1 MTGNDKSK
9 VLCDSFSQ
17 ITVFVIQNWNRG
29 SKEVIPKPLL
39 QKEKRPAWEQNYFVP
54 GNPHKEIPL
63 RGICPAHVLSPFPP
77 LWKLPPST
85 AGGPLKPCLYQ
96 WNEQHRARCHLPG
109 SRWVVKQILPPRN
122 RALLR
127 LGPWQGGFQL
137 RTQEAWG
144 VEGPSGLSPWTEVCK
159 RNRRVQAA
167 ERGNGSWYPRKSY
180 NEVQQG
186 SREGTEL
193 PLTPVTC
200 QTLVLKPSLG
210 SALLY
215 FLPLASKIALH
226 FPKVCL
232 FL

>member
-1 MTGNDKSK
+1 MFY
-9 VLCDSFSQ
+9 L
-17 ITVFVIQNWNRG
+17 
-29 SKEVIPKPLL
+29 
-39 QKEKRPAWEQNYFVP
+39 
-54 GNPHKEIPL
+54 
-63 RGICPAHVLSPFPP
+63 PFPLSENCP
-77 LWKLPPST
+77 LPQQ
-85 AGGPLKPCLYQ
+85 GGPWSHVYTSEM
-96 WNEQHRARCHLPG
+96 NSTGPG
-109 SRWVVKQILPPRN
+109 ATSLDPGDVVKQILAPRN

-200 QTLVLKPSLG
+200 QTLVLKASLG